1 MQSIPRDTRLDAS
14 QAGIRIVGRNHNLRY
29 AEDNTVR
36 AENEEELK
44 NLLMRVK
51 EDSQE
56 HGSKLNIK
64 KKKKKQNR
72 TKTMASDTMISW
84 KTEQEKR
91 GAVTDFNF
99 LGSKIPADG
108 D

>member
-1 MQSIPRDTRLDAS
+1 MVPNWKRRTSHPAYLTYVQSIPRDTRLDAS

-64 KKKKKQNR
+64 KKKKNTKQN
-72 TKTMASDTMISW
+72 
-84 KTEQEKR
+84 
-91 GAVTDFNF
+91 
-99 LGSKIPADG
+99 
-108 D
+108 